1 VLVPPLLE
9 LVAADVLDPPELLE
23 LLELDLLEPQPA
35 ATRATTPT
43 SRASQYRPLLFA
55 LTVDMPFLPPLP
67 RARPR
72 CRQLIG

>member
-1 VLVPPLLE
+1 VLVPALLE
-9 LVAADVLDPPELLE
+9 LLAAEVLDPPELLE

-35 ATRATTPT
+35 ATNATTPM

-55 LTVDMPFLPPLP
+55 LTVDMLSPPLP

-72 CRQLIG
+72 CRELIG

>member
-9 LVAADVLDPPELLE
+9 LVAADVLDPPELPE
-23 LLELDLLEPQPA
+23 LLELDLLDEPQPA
-35 ATRATTPT
+35 ATRATTAT
-43 SRASQYRPLLFA
+43 RRTTQYRPLLFA
-55 LTVDMPFLPPLP
+55 LTVDMLSPPLP